1 MTVDARVLD
10 AARSVGDAAG
20 VPPAALLAVALVET
34 NAVAFAHFADRAEP
48 LIRFEGHWFDR
59 LLSPPDRDRARAESL
74 ADPRAGRVR
83 NPVSQAGRW
92 RLFDRAATIDAEA
105 AAGAVSWGLCQVMG
119 MHAKALGYASA
130 GDAASASRASAEG
143 QFELAARF
151 LRHQGL
157 ADRLA
162 AGDVAG
168 FARGYNGPLYRRNRY
183 DEKIAVALTTAQRLI
198 GGEAPAGTP
207 RILRLGMRGPD
218 VRRLQRALRA
228 AGATLASDGIFG
240 PQTQA
245 ALLAFQSRL
254 GLAASGAADAATWGK
269 LT

>member
-10 AARSVGDAAG
+10 AARSVGDATG

-34 NAVAFAHFADRAEP
+34 NAVAFAHFDGRAEP

-59 LLSPPDRDRARAESL
+59 LLSPPDRERARSAGL

-92 RLFDRAATIDAEA
+92 RLFGRAEAIDAEA
-105 AAGAVSWGLCQVMG
+105 ASGAVSWGLCQVMG
-119 MHAKALGYASA
+119 MHARTLGYAST
-130 GDAASASRASAEG
+130 GEVASASRASAEG
-143 QFELAARF
+143 QFEFAARF

-183 DEKIAVALTTAQRLI
+183 DEKIGAAWTTALGLL
-198 GGEAPAGTP
+198 GGEAPADAP
-207 RILRLGMRGPD
+207 RVLGLGMRGSD

-240 PQTQA
+240 PQTQV
-245 ALLAFQSRL
+245 ALLAFQSRS
-254 GLAASGAADAATWGK
+254 GLAASGTADAPTWRQ